1 MLLNIALY
9 AFAAIGVFASASWIL
24 EVIRNRENDPPRG
37 IPSPKS
43 GWIRQPKSTDAY
55 RNLHTH
61 VALTGNTIVLMSHLY
76 TLKYNALPEEQR
88 EDPKARLP
96 DGIRNGRGGPLSA
109 RECCALLGATNY
121 IRAKR
126 GAEPIKL
133 ASNLNGVLRNA
144 IVALTNDEI

>member
-1 MLLNIALY
+1 MLLNITLY

-37 IPSPKS
+37 IPTPKF
-43 GWIRQPKSTDAY
+43 GWIRQPASTDAY

-61 VALTGNTIVLMSHLY
+61 VALTGNTVVLMSHLY
-76 TLKYNALPEEQR
+76 TLEYNALPEEQR

-96 DGIRNGRGGPLSA
+96 DGIRSGPLSA

-133 ASNLNGVLRNA
+133 TSDLNGALRSA

>member
-37 IPSPKS
+37 IPSPKF
-43 GWIRQPKSTDAY
+43 GWIRQPESTDAY
-55 RNLHTH
+55 RNLRTH
-61 VALTGNTIVLMSHLY
+61 VTLTENTIVLMSHLY
-76 TLKYNALPEEQR
+76 TLEYNALPEEHR

-96 DGIRNGRGGPLSA
+96 DGIRTERGPLSA
-109 RECCALLGATNY
+109 KACCSLIGATNY
-121 IRAKR
+121 IRTKR

-133 ASNLNGVLRNA
+133 ASDMDGVLRNA
-144 IVALTNDEI
+144 IAALTNDEI